1 MNQEKIRYAAAATD
15 MILEGCN
22 LALQALQVPCRHHA
36 GRCEIG
42 TIGSWTDYDQVPHCL
57 IKAPSAASSLQAPV
71 AQGVITR
78 ADLLVLR

>member
-1 MNQEKIRYAAAATD
+1 

-42 TIGSWTDYDQVPHCL
+42 TIGRWAISCCD
-57 IKAPSAASSLQAPV
+57 QAPFL
-71 AQGVITR
+71 A
-78 ADLLVLR
+78 